1 MSDHT
6 ISFTEEEIQAEM
18 AKITEEDFI
27 RELVVGY
34 VITKTKIKPAFH
46 QPIADQE
53 VHVYATP
60 IVMDDDV
67 PGIGAVD
74 LDLNEEII
82 AVIPAAANSYKI
94 LGLIPDNKDSRGGY
108 FVGISGEYPYEF
120 AGAYHPD
127 WKRELAKKR
136 LEKYHEQEVKKA

>member
-1 MSDHT
+1 MSDYT

-18 AKITEEDFI
+18 AKITEEDFM

-34 VITKTKIKPAFH
+34 VITRTKIKPAFH

-53 VHVYATP
+53 VRVYATP

-67 PGIGAVD
+67 RGIGAVD

-82 AVIPAAANSYKI
+82 AVIPAAANS
-94 LGLIPDNKDSRGGY
+94 
-108 FVGISGEYPYEF
+108 
-120 AGAYHPD
+120 
-127 WKRELAKKR
+127 
-136 LEKYHEQEVKKA
+136 

>member
-6 ISFTEEEIQAEM
+6 ISFTEEEIKAEM

-34 VITKTKIKPAFH
+34 VITKSKIKPAFH
-46 QPIADQE
+46 QPMADQE

-67 PGIGAVD
+67 PGIGAAD
-74 LDLNEEII
+74 LDLDEEII

-94 LGLIPDNKDSRGGY
+94 LGLVPDNVNSKDGN
-108 FVGISGEYPYEF
+108 FVEISYEYTYEF

-127 WKRELAKKR
+127 WKRELAKER